1 MVCEDT
7 PKRDSRL
14 QCSARSI
21 LWGQEVREFLL
32 HVPYRLKIEE
42 LTLPQVSLRLLPGV
56 GVQLNLHTKVGLH
69 GSG

>member
-1 MVCEDT
+1 MRGV
-7 PKRDSRL
+7 
-14 QCSARSI
+14 SAPR
-21 LWGQEVREFLL
+21 
-32 HVPYRLKIEE
+32 HCRLKIEE